1 MSPTEILWKLPLAD
15 GLWYQRENWLSL
27 GLELVRQTKHSGK
40 PARSYF
46 RS

>member
-1 MSPTEILWKLPLAD
+1 MSPNEILWKLPLAD
-15 GLWYQRENWLSL
+15 GLWYQREHWLSL
-27 GLELVRQTKHSGK
+27 GIKLIRRIKRSGK